1 MTVFTEVCLSTKLI
15 SKSKLFCY
23 HVELKNKTADQITS
37 LPTYPSFDCSPD
49 GAAVRWQKWTER
61 LENAFVAFDITNG
74 ARKKVLML
82 TYAGNADLNDIVD
95 TFSEEDLTP
104 GEGETHYK
112 TCVE

>member
-1 MTVFTEVCLSTKLI
+1 M
-15 SKSKLFCY
+15 
-23 HVELKNKTADQITS
+23 
-37 LPTYPSFDCSPD
+37 
-49 GAAVRWQKWTER
+49 
-61 LENAFVAFDITNG
+61 AFDITND

>member
-1 MTVFTEVCLSTKLI
+1 M
-15 SKSKLFCY
+15 
-23 HVELKNKTADQITS
+23 
-37 LPTYPSFDCSPD
+37 LPYGTQKQDGRPDHFFAYIPLVWLSPD

-74 ARKKVLML
+74 AWKKVLML